1 VSSFPNPYIPYTQFA
16 RVILICDTLSHMKA
30 SVLLPVFL
38 FVASLAAIGQQS
50 PSALSFEVASIKLAG
65 PQPMG
70 RIRVGTN
77 ADRGMIRYTNVSLL
91 DCIRIAYD
99 VKEFQISGPD
109 WLGSQ
114 RFDIQAKYP
123 AGATEEEVPEMLQ
136 SLLAN
141 RFKLQVHRDTRE
153 HAVYAL
159 VVGKSGPRLKRA
171 EIEIRD
177 EPASDAKPNPGE
189 NPPPNT
195 QGRDS
200 EKGGMTS
207 GGPGSGG
214 PPRGAIMMMV
224 DPAGMHLKAPAA
236 TLGTISDTLS
246 RFTDRPVVD
255 QTGIQGRYDFDLV
268 FTPQNMRGLG
278 GGPGGPRLMPMGGGP
293 DGAETKSEPGPSIFD
308 AVEQYGLKLEP
319 RKTSLT
325 QIVVD
330 HIEKMPTEN

>member
-1 VSSFPNPYIPYTQFA
+1 MRT
-16 RVILICDTLSHMKA
+16 
-30 SVLLPVFL
+30 SVFFHALL
-38 FVASLAAIGQQS
+38 FVGSVAAIAQQP
-50 PSALSFEVASIKLAG
+50 PSALSFEVASIKPAE
-65 PQPMG
+65 PQQMG
-70 RIRVGTN
+70 RMRVGMN

-91 DCIRIAYD
+91 DCIRIAYG

-123 AGATEEEVPEMLQ
+123 TGATEDQVPEMLQ

-159 VVGKSGPRLKRA
+159 VAGKNGPKLKPA
-171 EIEIRD
+171 EIETHD
-177 EPASDAKPNPGE
+177 EPISDAKPNPGE
-189 NPPPNT
+189 NPPPNA
-195 QGRDS
+195 QGGDG
-200 EKGGMTS
+200 EKGGKATD
-207 GGPGSGG
+207 GPGSGG
-214 PPRGAIMMMV
+214 PPRGAIMMMI
-224 DPAGMHLKAPAA
+224 DPTGMHLKAPAA

-255 QTGIQGRYDFDLV
+255 QTGIEGRYDFDLV
-268 FTPQNMRGLG
+268 FTPQNMRGL
-278 GGPGGPRLMPMGGGP
+278 PGGAEGPKQIPAGGGP
-293 DGAETKSEPGPSIFD
+293 DGAETRSEPGPSIFD
-308 AVEQYGLKLEP
+308 AVEQYGLKLDP
-319 RKTSLT
+319 RKASLI